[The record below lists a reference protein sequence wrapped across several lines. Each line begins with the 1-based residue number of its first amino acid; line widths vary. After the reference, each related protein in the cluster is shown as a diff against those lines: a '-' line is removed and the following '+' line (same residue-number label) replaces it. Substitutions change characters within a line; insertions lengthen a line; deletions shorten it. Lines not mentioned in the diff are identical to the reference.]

1 MGAQFSTGILAHFS
15 ISIYIQLQNDAL
27 ISVVSNLCCVNP
39 VGVILPDFLA
49 FLFYRLFL
57 CVCLVVF
64 ISFVS
69 YEKNRKIGG

>member
-1 MGAQFSTGILAHFS
+1 M
-15 ISIYIQLQNDAL
+15 
-27 ISVVSNLCCVNP
+27 NP
-39 VGVILPDFLA
+39 VGVILPDFLV